1 HPSALKFLSLN
12 LQRRRPS
19 ASGQVMWLPQLPVIR
34 ILVLGNKNCK
44 VVCFFSHLLVGVLDQ
59 VPEHLRLHP
68 TTGGKSPRGLPSLPS
83 AGFTPRLPLSSTP
96 TFVRQGL
103 VMAQWKSSMHNY
115 EQVPLLILILFVRLV
130 ILSNITLQQIKS
142 HNWLMHW
149 RCSELHW

>member
-1 HPSALKFLSLN
+1 KDKDKDKIKIKIKIKIKVIYLGNKKPNIPCLQLIHRSALKFLSLN

-19 ASGQVMWLPQLPVIR
+19 ASGQQVMWLSQLPVLR

-68 TTGGKSPRGLPSLPS
+68 TTGGKAPRGLPSLPS
-83 AGFTPRLPLSSTP
+83 AGFAQRLPLSSTA

-115 EQVPLLILILFVRLV
+115 EQ
-130 ILSNITLQQIKS
+130 
-142 HNWLMHW
+142 
-149 RCSELHW
+149 